1 MVNPPRHTKMPGSRS
16 PHHDD
21 FNRGRR
27 TAALKYFSEGKQQL
41 IRKEK
46 TLQDILGNWFFEI
59 KEFGQTPEREEKKM
73 KRKLMTML
81 LALCLV
87 VTMMP
92 AMTSTAAA
100 TSYIENVT
108 AEITAVE
115 GGISALNPTCTT
127 PDSTYSVKIE
137 KVEGKKRIMSL
148 GGKPR
153 YIWST
158 ATSFEPG
165 KTYRLTVRFSSNV
178 ESLFTYSSRPGGD
191 VDAPAANVTFKI
203 NGETRPTIDLYTS
216 GAGISEW
223 DDYDTHEML
232 VQTEVEIPKVAVSGI
247 TLNNST
253 LSLTTGQ
260 NFTLQAMLS
269 PSNAT
274 NKEVT
279 WESSDAGVAAV
290 SKDGVVTAKKA
301 GKATI
306 VVKAADESGK
316 YASCVVTVTEAKK
329 EVTGVTLN
337 KSSLNL
343 GVGGSEVL
351 SATVLPADAT
361 NKQVTW
367 LSSTPSVATVSQ
379 SGVVTGVKEG
389 TTQIS
394 VITAEGSKT
403 AICSVTVGGQTPIT
417 PTQPGTQTGGII
429 DPATG
434 KTAAATFSG
443 MEIELD
449 YTSTAYNGSD
459 KEPGVAIQDASG
471 NDLTEDVDYTLD
483 YYNNLTV
490 GKATVIVSGKGKYA
504 GVIAGVKFTIK
515 PKTVTVKAVK
525 KASSRKLNVVWASHK
540 TQTTGFQ
547 VRYATTKKFKSGT
560 YKTVT
565 LTSKSATSKALTKL
579 KAGKTYYV
587 KVRAYK
593 TVDGKKIYSSWS
605 KVKSAKA

>member
-1 MVNPPRHTKMPGSRS
+1 
-16 PHHDD
+16 
-21 FNRGRR
+21 
-27 TAALKYFSEGKQQL
+27 
-41 IRKEK
+41 
-46 TLQDILGNWFFEI
+46 
-59 KEFGQTPEREEKKM
+59 M

-100 TSYIENVT
+100 VTSIEKVT

-137 KVEGKKRIMSL
+137 KVEGKKRIMRVD
-148 GGKPR
+148 GKPK
-153 YIWST
+153 YIWTT

-165 KTYRLTVRFSSNV
+165 NTYRLTVRFSSNYW
-178 ESLFTYSSRPGGD
+178 EEYSYENSMNFAYSTRPSGA
-191 VDAPAANVTFKI
+191 VDAPAVDVTFKI
-203 NGETRPTIDLYTS
+203 NGKTTTIDLYTS
-216 GAGISEW
+216 GDDISDW
-223 DDYDTHEML
+223 APDDGNANEML

-306 VVKAADESGK
+306 VAKAADESGK

-367 LSSTPSVATVSQ
+367 LSSTPSIATVSQ

-403 AICSVTVGGQTPIT
+403 AICSVTVSGQAQTE
-417 PTQPGTQTGGII
+417 PGTQTGGII

-504 GVIAGVKFTIK
+504 GVIAGARFTIK
-515 PKTVTVKAVK
+515 PKTVTVKSVK

>member
-1 MVNPPRHTKMPGSRS
+1 
-16 PHHDD
+16 
-21 FNRGRR
+21 
-27 TAALKYFSEGKQQL
+27 
-41 IRKEK
+41 
-46 TLQDILGNWFFEI
+46 
-59 KEFGQTPEREEKKM
+59 
-73 KRKLMTML
+73 ML

-100 TSYIENVT
+100 VTSIEKVT

-137 KVEGKKRIMSL
+137 KVEGKKRIMRID
-148 GGKPR
+148 GKPK

-165 KTYRLTVRFSSNV
+165 NTYRLTVRFSSNYW
-178 ESLFTYSSRPGGD
+178 EEYSYENSMNFAYSTRPSGA
-191 VDAPAANVTFKI
+191 VDAPAVDVTFKI
-203 NGETRPTIDLYTS
+203 NGKTTTIDLYTS
-216 GAGISEW
+216 GDDISDW
-223 DDYDTHEML
+223 APDDGNANEML

-306 VVKAADESGK
+306 VAKAADESGK

-394 VITAEGSKT
+394 VITADGSKT
-403 AICSVTVGGQTPIT
+403 AICSVTVSGQAQTE
-417 PTQPGTQTGGII
+417 PGTQTGGII

-459 KEPGVAIQDASG
+459 KEPGVSIQDASG

-504 GVIAGVKFTIK
+504 GVIAGVRFTIK
-515 PKTVTVKAVK
+515 PKTVTVKSVK

>member
-1 MVNPPRHTKMPGSRS
+1 
-16 PHHDD
+16 
-21 FNRGRR
+21 
-27 TAALKYFSEGKQQL
+27 
-41 IRKEK
+41 
-46 TLQDILGNWFFEI
+46 
-59 KEFGQTPEREEKKM
+59 
-73 KRKLMTML
+73 ML

-100 TSYIENVT
+100 VTSIEKVT

-137 KVEGKKRIMSL
+137 KVEGKKRIMRID
-148 GGKPR
+148 GKPK

-165 KTYRLTVRFSSNV
+165 NTYRLTVRFSSNYWEGYSYA
-178 ESLFTYSSRPGGD
+178 ESMNFAYSTRASGA
-191 VDAPAANVTFKI
+191 VDAPAVDVTFKI
-203 NGETRPTIDLYTS
+203 NGKTTTIDLYTS
-216 GAGISEW
+216 GDGISDW
-223 DDYDTHEML
+223 APDDGNANEML

-306 VVKAADESGK
+306 VAKAADESGK
-316 YASCVVTVTEAKK
+316 YASCVVTVTEVKK
-329 EVTGVTLN
+329 EVTGVMLN

-394 VITAEGSKT
+394 VITADGSKT
-403 AICSVTVGGQTPIT
+403 AICSVTVSEQAQTE
-417 PTQPGTQTGGII
+417 PGTQTGGII

-459 KEPGVAIQDASG
+459 KEPGVAIQDAYG

-515 PKTVTVKAVK
+515 PKTVTVKSVK

>member
-1 MVNPPRHTKMPGSRS
+1 
-16 PHHDD
+16 
-21 FNRGRR
+21 
-27 TAALKYFSEGKQQL
+27 
-41 IRKEK
+41 
-46 TLQDILGNWFFEI
+46 
-59 KEFGQTPEREEKKM
+59 M

-100 TSYIENVT
+100 VTSIEKVT

-137 KVEGKKRIMSL
+137 KVEGKKRITRID
-148 GGKPR
+148 GKPK

-165 KTYRLTVRFSSNV
+165 NTYRLTVRFSSNYW
-178 ESLFTYSSRPGGD
+178 EGYSYENSMNFAYSTRPSGA
-191 VDAPAANVTFKI
+191 VDAPAVDVTFKI
-203 NGETRPTIDLYTS
+203 NGKTTTIDLYTS
-216 GAGISEW
+216 GDDISDW
-223 DDYDTHEML
+223 APDDGNANEML

-306 VVKAADESGK
+306 VAKAADESGK

-403 AICSVTVGGQTPIT
+403 AICSVTVSGQAQTE
-417 PTQPGTQTGGII
+417 PGTQTGGII

-434 KTAAATFSG
+434 KTAAVTFSG

-459 KEPGVAIQDASG
+459 KEPGVSIQDASG

-504 GVIAGVKFTIK
+504 GVIAGVRFTIK
-515 PKTVTVKAVK
+515 PKTVTVKSVK

>member
-1 MVNPPRHTKMPGSRS
+1 
-16 PHHDD
+16 
-21 FNRGRR
+21 
-27 TAALKYFSEGKQQL
+27 
-41 IRKEK
+41 
-46 TLQDILGNWFFEI
+46 
-59 KEFGQTPEREEKKM
+59 
-73 KRKLMTML
+73 ML

-100 TSYIENVT
+100 GTSIEKVT

-137 KVEGKKRIMSL
+137 KVEGKKRMMLPS
-148 GGKPR
+148 GKPK

-165 KTYRLTVRFSSNV
+165 NTYRLTVRFSSNV
-178 ESLFTYSSRPGGD
+178 ESMNFPYATRPSGA
-191 VDAPAANVTFKI
+191 VDAPAADVTFKI
-203 NGETRPTIDLYTS
+203 NGKTTTIDLYTS
-216 GAGISEW
+216 GNDISYW
-223 DDYDTHEML
+223 DDGNDIREML

-290 SKDGVVTAKKA
+290 SKDGVVTAQKA

-306 VVKAADESGK
+306 VAKAADESGK

-343 GVGGSEVL
+343 SVGGSEVL

-394 VITAEGSKT
+394 VSTAEGSKT
-403 AICSVTVGGQTPIT
+403 AICSVTVSGQTPIA
-417 PTQPGTQTGGII
+417 PTEPGTQTGGII

-434 KTAAATFSG
+434 KTASATFSG

-449 YTSTAYNGSD
+449 YTSAAYNGSD

-504 GVIAGVKFTIK
+504 GVIAGVRFTIK
-515 PKTVTVKAVK
+515 PKTVTVKSVK

>member
-1 MVNPPRHTKMPGSRS
+1 
-16 PHHDD
+16 
-21 FNRGRR
+21 
-27 TAALKYFSEGKQQL
+27 
-41 IRKEK
+41 
-46 TLQDILGNWFFEI
+46 
-59 KEFGQTPEREEKKM
+59 M

-100 TSYIENVT
+100 VTSIEKVT

-137 KVEGKKRIMSL
+137 KVEGKKRIMRID
-148 GGKPR
+148 GKPK

-165 KTYRLTVRFSSNV
+165 NTYRLTVRFSSNV
-178 ESLFTYSSRPGGD
+178 ESMNFAYSTRPSGA
-191 VDAPAANVTFKI
+191 VDAPAVDVTFKI
-203 NGETRPTIDLYTS
+203 NGKTTTIDLYTS
-216 GAGISEW
+216 GDDISDW
-223 DDYDTHEML
+223 APDDGNANEML

-306 VVKAADESGK
+306 VAKAADESGK
-316 YASCVVTVTEAKK
+316 YASCVVTVTEVKK

-394 VITAEGSKT
+394 VITADGSKT
-403 AICSVTVGGQTPIT
+403 AICSVTVSGQAQTE
-417 PTQPGTQTGGII
+417 PGTQTGGII

-459 KEPGVAIQDASG
+459 KEPGVSIQDASG

-504 GVIAGVKFTIK
+504 GVIAGVRFTIK
-515 PKTVTVKAVK
+515 PKTVTVKSVK

>member
-1 MVNPPRHTKMPGSRS
+1 
-16 PHHDD
+16 
-21 FNRGRR
+21 
-27 TAALKYFSEGKQQL
+27 
-41 IRKEK
+41 
-46 TLQDILGNWFFEI
+46 
-59 KEFGQTPEREEKKM
+59 M

-100 TSYIENVT
+100 GTSIEKVT

-137 KVEGKKRIMSL
+137 KVEGKKRIMRID
-148 GGKPR
+148 GKPK

-165 KTYRLTVRFSSNV
+165 NTYRLTVRFSSNV
-178 ESLFTYSSRPGGD
+178 ESMNFPYATRPSGA
-191 VDAPAANVTFKI
+191 VDAPAADVTFKI
-203 NGETRPTIDLYTS
+203 NGKTTTIDLYTS
-216 GAGISEW
+216 GNDISYW
-223 DDYDTHEML
+223 DDGNDIREML
-232 VQTEVEIPKVAVSGI
+232 VETEVEIPKVAVSGI

-316 YASCVVTVTEAKK
+316 YASCVVTVTEVKK

-367 LSSTPSVATVSQ
+367 LSSTPSIATVSQ

-394 VITAEGSKT
+394 VITADGSKT
-403 AICSVTVGGQTPIT
+403 AICSVTVSGQTPIT
-417 PTQPGTQTGGII
+417 PTEPGTQTGGII

-504 GVIAGVKFTIK
+504 GVIAGVRFTIK
-515 PKTVTVKAVK
+515 PKTVTVKSVK

>member
-1 MVNPPRHTKMPGSRS
+1 
-16 PHHDD
+16 
-21 FNRGRR
+21 
-27 TAALKYFSEGKQQL
+27 
-41 IRKEK
+41 
-46 TLQDILGNWFFEI
+46 
-59 KEFGQTPEREEKKM
+59 M

-100 TSYIENVT
+100 GTSIEKVT

-137 KVEGKKRIMSL
+137 KVEGKKRIMRVD
-148 GGKPR
+148 GKPK
-153 YIWST
+153 YIWTT

-165 KTYRLTVRFSSNV
+165 NTYRLTVRFSSNYW
-178 ESLFTYSSRPGGD
+178 EEYSYENSMNFAYSTRPSGA
-191 VDAPAANVTFKI
+191 VDAPAVDVTFKI
-203 NGETRPTIDLYTS
+203 NGKTTTIDLYTS
-216 GAGISEW
+216 GDDISDW
-223 DDYDTHEML
+223 APDDGNANEML

-306 VVKAADESGK
+306 VAKAADESGK

-367 LSSTPSVATVSQ
+367 LSSTPSIATVSQ

-394 VITAEGSKT
+394 VITADGSKT
-403 AICSVTVGGQTPIT
+403 AICSVIVSGLTQTE
-417 PTQPGTQTGGII
+417 PGTQTGGIM

-434 KTAAATFSG
+434 KTAAVTFSG

-459 KEPGVAIQDASG
+459 KEPGVSIQDASG

-504 GVIAGVKFTIK
+504 GVIAGVRFTIK
-515 PKTVTVKAVK
+515 PKTVTVKSVK

>member
-1 MVNPPRHTKMPGSRS
+1 
-16 PHHDD
+16 
-21 FNRGRR
+21 
-27 TAALKYFSEGKQQL
+27 
-41 IRKEK
+41 
-46 TLQDILGNWFFEI
+46 
-59 KEFGQTPEREEKKM
+59 M

-100 TSYIENVT
+100 VTSIEKVT

-137 KVEGKKRIMSL
+137 KVEGKKRIMRVD
-148 GGKPR
+148 GKPK

-165 KTYRLTVRFSSNV
+165 NTYRLTVRFSSNYW
-178 ESLFTYSSRPGGD
+178 EGYSYENSMNFAYSTRPSGA
-191 VDAPAANVTFKI
+191 VDAPAVDVTFKI
-203 NGETRPTIDLYTS
+203 NGKTTTIDLYTS
-216 GAGISEW
+216 GDDISDW
-223 DDYDTHEML
+223 APDDGNANEML

-306 VVKAADESGK
+306 VAKAADESGK
-316 YASCVVTVTEAKK
+316 YASCVVTVTEVKK

-367 LSSTPSVATVSQ
+367 LSSTPSIATVSQ

-394 VITAEGSKT
+394 VITADGSKT
-403 AICSVTVGGQTPIT
+403 AICSVIVSGQTQT
-417 PTQPGTQTGGII
+417 EPGTQTGGII

-459 KEPGVAIQDASG
+459 KEPGVSIQDASG

-504 GVIAGVKFTIK
+504 GVIAGVRFTIK
-515 PKTVTVKAVK
+515 PKTVTVKSVK

>member
-1 MVNPPRHTKMPGSRS
+1 
-16 PHHDD
+16 
-21 FNRGRR
+21 
-27 TAALKYFSEGKQQL
+27 
-41 IRKEK
+41 
-46 TLQDILGNWFFEI
+46 
-59 KEFGQTPEREEKKM
+59 M

-100 TSYIENVT
+100 VTSIEKVT

-137 KVEGKKRIMSL
+137 KVEGKKRIMRVD
-148 GGKPR
+148 GKPK

-165 KTYRLTVRFSSNV
+165 NTYRLTVRFSSNYW
-178 ESLFTYSSRPGGD
+178 EGYSYENSMNFAYSTRPSGA
-191 VDAPAANVTFKI
+191 VDAPAVDVTFKI
-203 NGETRPTIDLYTS
+203 NGKTTTIDLYTS
-216 GAGISEW
+216 GDDISDW
-223 DDYDTHEML
+223 APDDGNANEML

-306 VVKAADESGK
+306 VAKAADESGK
-316 YASCVVTVTEAKK
+316 YASCVVTVTEVKK

-394 VITAEGSKT
+394 VITADGSKT
-403 AICSVTVGGQTPIT
+403 AICSVTVSGQTQT
-417 PTQPGTQTGGII
+417 EPGTQTGGII

-459 KEPGVAIQDASG
+459 KEPGVSIQDASG

-504 GVIAGVKFTIK
+504 GVIAGVRFTIK
-515 PKTVTVKAVK
+515 PKTVTVKSVK

>member
-1 MVNPPRHTKMPGSRS
+1 M
-16 PHHDD
+16 
-21 FNRGRR
+21 
-27 TAALKYFSEGKQQL
+27 
-41 IRKEK
+41 
-46 TLQDILGNWFFEI
+46 QDILGNWFFEI

-100 TSYIENVT
+100 ISSIEKVT

-137 KVEGKKRIMSL
+137 KVEGKKRIMRID
-148 GGKPR
+148 GKPK

-165 KTYRLTVRFSSNV
+165 KTYRLTVRFSSNYW
-178 ESLFTYSSRPGGD
+178 EGYSYADSMQFSYSTRPSGA
-191 VDAPAANVTFKI
+191 VDAPAVDVTFKI
-203 NGETRPTIDLYTS
+203 NGKTTTIDLYTS
-216 GAGISEW
+216 GNGISDW
-223 DDYDTHEML
+223 APDDGNANEML

-316 YASCVVTVTEAKK
+316 YASCVVTVTEEKK

-394 VITAEGSKT
+394 VITADGSKT
-403 AICSVTVGGQTPIT
+403 AICSVTVSGQAQTE
-417 PTQPGTQTGGII
+417 PGTQTGGII

-459 KEPGVAIQDASG
+459 KEPGVAIQDAYG

-504 GVIAGVKFTIK
+504 GVIAGARFTIK
-515 PKTVTVKAVK
+515 PKTVTVKSVK

>member
-1 MVNPPRHTKMPGSRS
+1 
-16 PHHDD
+16 
-21 FNRGRR
+21 
-27 TAALKYFSEGKQQL
+27 
-41 IRKEK
+41 
-46 TLQDILGNWFFEI
+46 
-59 KEFGQTPEREEKKM
+59 
-73 KRKLMTML
+73 ML

-100 TSYIENVT
+100 VTSIEKVT

-137 KVEGKKRIMSL
+137 KVEGKKRITRID
-148 GGKPR
+148 GKPK

-165 KTYRLTVRFSSNV
+165 NTYRLTVRFSSNYW
-178 ESLFTYSSRPGGD
+178 EEYSYENSMNFAYSTRPSGA
-191 VDAPAANVTFKI
+191 VDAPAVDVTFKI
-203 NGETRPTIDLYTS
+203 NGKTTTIDLYTS
-216 GAGISEW
+216 GDDISDW
-223 DDYDTHEML
+223 APDDGNANEML

-306 VVKAADESGK
+306 VAKAADESGK
-316 YASCVVTVTEAKK
+316 YASCVVTVTEVKK

-351 SATVLPADAT
+351 SATVLPADAI

-389 TTQIS
+389 TAQIS
-394 VITAEGSKT
+394 VITADGSKT
-403 AICSVTVGGQTPIT
+403 AICSVIVSGQTQT
-417 PTQPGTQTGGII
+417 EPGTQTGGII

-459 KEPGVAIQDASG
+459 KEPGVSIQDASG

-504 GVIAGVKFTIK
+504 GVIAGVRFTIK
-515 PKTVTVKAVK
+515 PKTVTVKSVK

>member
-1 MVNPPRHTKMPGSRS
+1 
-16 PHHDD
+16 
-21 FNRGRR
+21 
-27 TAALKYFSEGKQQL
+27 
-41 IRKEK
+41 
-46 TLQDILGNWFFEI
+46 
-59 KEFGQTPEREEKKM
+59 
-73 KRKLMTML
+73 
-81 LALCLV
+81 
-87 VTMMP
+87 
-92 AMTSTAAA
+92 MTSTAAA
-100 TSYIENVT
+100 VTSIEKVT

-127 PDSTYSVKIE
+127 PDSTYSVRIE
-137 KVEGKKRIMSL
+137 KVEGKKRIMRID
-148 GGKPR
+148 GKPK
-153 YIWST
+153 YIWTT

-165 KTYRLTVRFSSNV
+165 KTYRLTVRFSSNYW
-178 ESLFTYSSRPGGD
+178 EGYSYADSMNFAYSTRPSGA
-191 VDAPAANVTFKI
+191 VDAPAVDVTFKI
-203 NGETRPTIDLYTS
+203 NGKTTTIDLYTS
-216 GAGISEW
+216 GDGISDW
-223 DDYDTHEML
+223 APDDGNANEML

-306 VVKAADESGK
+306 VAKAADESGK

-329 EVTGVTLN
+329 EVTGVMLN

-367 LSSTPSVATVSQ
+367 LSSTPSIATVSQ

-403 AICSVTVGGQTPIT
+403 AICSVTVSGQTPIT
-417 PTQPGTQTGGII
+417 PTEPGTQTGGII

-504 GVIAGVKFTIK
+504 GVIAGVRFTIK
-515 PKTVTVKAVK
+515 PKTVTVKSVK

-540 TQTTGFQ
+540 AQTTGFQ

-565 LTSKSATSKALTKL
+565 LTSKSATSKVLTKL

>member
-1 MVNPPRHTKMPGSRS
+1 
-16 PHHDD
+16 
-21 FNRGRR
+21 
-27 TAALKYFSEGKQQL
+27 
-41 IRKEK
+41 
-46 TLQDILGNWFFEI
+46 
-59 KEFGQTPEREEKKM
+59 M

-100 TSYIENVT
+100 VTSIEKVT

-137 KVEGKKRIMSL
+137 KVEGKKRIMRID
-148 GGKPR
+148 GKPK

-165 KTYRLTVRFSSNV
+165 NTYRLTVRFSSNYWEEYSYA
-178 ESLFTYSSRPGGD
+178 ESMNFAYSTRPSGA
-191 VDAPAANVTFKI
+191 VDAPAVDVTFKI
-203 NGETRPTIDLYTS
+203 NGKTTTIDLYTS

-223 DDYDTHEML
+223 DDNDIREML

-306 VVKAADESGK
+306 VAKAADESGK

-394 VITAEGSKT
+394 VITADGSKT
-403 AICSVTVGGQTPIT
+403 AICSVIVSGQTQT
-417 PTQPGTQTGGII
+417 EPGTQTGGII

-471 NDLTEDVDYTLD
+471 NDLTEAVDYTLD

-504 GVIAGVKFTIK
+504 GVIAGVRFTIK
-515 PKTVTVKAVK
+515 PKTVTVKSVK

>member
-1 MVNPPRHTKMPGSRS
+1 
-16 PHHDD
+16 
-21 FNRGRR
+21 
-27 TAALKYFSEGKQQL
+27 
-41 IRKEK
+41 
-46 TLQDILGNWFFEI
+46 
-59 KEFGQTPEREEKKM
+59 M

-100 TSYIENVT
+100 VTSIEKVT

-137 KVEGKKRIMSL
+137 KVEGKKRIMRID
-148 GGKPR
+148 GKPK

-165 KTYRLTVRFSSNV
+165 NTYRLTVRFSSNYW
-178 ESLFTYSSRPGGD
+178 EEYSYENSMNFAYSTRPSGA
-191 VDAPAANVTFKI
+191 VDAPAVDVTFKI
-203 NGETRPTIDLYTS
+203 NGKTTTIDLYTS
-216 GAGISEW
+216 GDDISDW
-223 DDYDTHEML
+223 APDDGNANEML

-306 VVKAADESGK
+306 VAKAADESGK
-316 YASCVVTVTEAKK
+316 YASCVVTVTEVKK
-329 EVTGVTLN
+329 EVTGVMLN

-394 VITAEGSKT
+394 VITADGSKT
-403 AICSVTVGGQTPIT
+403 AICSVTVSGQAQTE
-417 PTQPGTQTGGII
+417 PGTQTGGII

-459 KEPGVAIQDASG
+459 KEPGVAIQDAYG

-515 PKTVTVKAVK
+515 PKTVTVKSVK

>member
-1 MVNPPRHTKMPGSRS
+1 
-16 PHHDD
+16 
-21 FNRGRR
+21 
-27 TAALKYFSEGKQQL
+27 
-41 IRKEK
+41 
-46 TLQDILGNWFFEI
+46 
-59 KEFGQTPEREEKKM
+59 M

-92 AMTSTAAA
+92 AMTSMAAA
-100 TSYIENVT
+100 VTSIEKVT

-115 GGISALNPTCTT
+115 GGISALNPNCTT

-137 KVEGKKRIMSL
+137 KVEGKKRITRID
-148 GGKPR
+148 GKPK

-165 KTYRLTVRFSSNV
+165 NTYRLTVRFSSNYW
-178 ESLFTYSSRPGGD
+178 EGYSYADSMQFPYSTRSSGA

-203 NGETRPTIDLYTS
+203 NGKTTTIDLYTS
-216 GAGISEW
+216 GDGISDW
-223 DDYDTHEML
+223 APDDSNANEML

-316 YASCVVTVTEAKK
+316 YASCVVTVTEGKK

-343 GVGGSEVL
+343 SVGGSEVL
-351 SATVLPADAT
+351 SAMVLPADAT

-379 SGVVTGVKEG
+379 SGMVTGMKEG

-394 VITAEGSKT
+394 VITADGSKT
-403 AICSVTVGGQTPIT
+403 AICSVTVSGQTPIT
-417 PTQPGTQTGGII
+417 PTEPGTQTGGII

-459 KEPGVAIQDASG
+459 KEPGVAIQDAYG

-504 GVIAGVKFTIK
+504 GVIAGARFTIK
-515 PKTVTVKAVK
+515 PKTVTVKSVK

>member
-1 MVNPPRHTKMPGSRS
+1 
-16 PHHDD
+16 
-21 FNRGRR
+21 
-27 TAALKYFSEGKQQL
+27 
-41 IRKEK
+41 
-46 TLQDILGNWFFEI
+46 
-59 KEFGQTPEREEKKM
+59 M

-100 TSYIENVT
+100 VTSIEKVT

-137 KVEGKKRIMSL
+137 KVEGKKRIMRID
-148 GGKPR
+148 GKPK

-165 KTYRLTVRFSSNV
+165 NTYRLTVRFSSNYW
-178 ESLFTYSSRPGGD
+178 EGYSYENFMNFAYSTRPSGA
-191 VDAPAANVTFKI
+191 VDAPAVDVTFKI
-203 NGETRPTIDLYTS
+203 NGKTTTIDLYTS
-216 GAGISEW
+216 GDDISDW
-223 DDYDTHEML
+223 APDDGNANEML

-306 VVKAADESGK
+306 VAKAADESGK
-316 YASCVVTVTEAKK
+316 YASCVVTVTEVKK

-343 GVGGSEVL
+343 GIGGSEVL

-403 AICSVTVGGQTPIT
+403 AICSVTVSGQAQTE
-417 PTQPGTQTGGII
+417 PGTQTGGII

-459 KEPGVAIQDASG
+459 KEPGVSIQDASG

-504 GVIAGVKFTIK
+504 GVIAGVRFTIK
-515 PKTVTVKAVK
+515 PKTVTVKSVK

>member
-1 MVNPPRHTKMPGSRS
+1 
-16 PHHDD
+16 
-21 FNRGRR
+21 
-27 TAALKYFSEGKQQL
+27 
-41 IRKEK
+41 
-46 TLQDILGNWFFEI
+46 
-59 KEFGQTPEREEKKM
+59 M

-100 TSYIENVT
+100 VTSIEKVT

-137 KVEGKKRIMSL
+137 KVEGKKRIMRVD
-148 GGKPR
+148 GKPK
-153 YIWST
+153 YIWTT

-165 KTYRLTVRFSSNV
+165 NTYRLTVRFSSNYW
-178 ESLFTYSSRPGGD
+178 EGYSYENSMNFAYSTRPSGA
-191 VDAPAANVTFKI
+191 VDAPAVDVTFKI
-203 NGETRPTIDLYTS
+203 NGKTTTIDLYTS
-216 GAGISEW
+216 GDDISDW
-223 DDYDTHEML
+223 APDDGNANEML

-306 VVKAADESGK
+306 VAKAADESGK
-316 YASCVVTVTEAKK
+316 YASCVVTVTEVKK

-367 LSSTPSVATVSQ
+367 LSSTPSIATVSQ

-403 AICSVTVGGQTPIT
+403 AICSVTVSGQAQTE
-417 PTQPGTQTGGII
+417 PGTQTGGII

-459 KEPGVAIQDASG
+459 KEPGVAIQDAYG

-504 GVIAGVKFTIK
+504 GVIAGVRFTIK
-515 PKTVTVKAVK
+515 PKTVTVKSVK

>member
-1 MVNPPRHTKMPGSRS
+1 
-16 PHHDD
+16 
-21 FNRGRR
+21 
-27 TAALKYFSEGKQQL
+27 
-41 IRKEK
+41 
-46 TLQDILGNWFFEI
+46 
-59 KEFGQTPEREEKKM
+59 
-73 KRKLMTML
+73 ML

-100 TSYIENVT
+100 ISSIEKVT

-137 KVEGKKRIMSL
+137 KVEGKKRIMRID
-148 GGKPR
+148 GKPK

-165 KTYRLTVRFSSNV
+165 KTYRLTVRFSSNYW
-178 ESLFTYSSRPGGD
+178 EGYSYADSMQFSYSTRPSGA
-191 VDAPAANVTFKI
+191 VDAPAVDVTFKI
-203 NGETRPTIDLYTS
+203 NGKTTTIDLYTS
-216 GAGISEW
+216 GDGISDW
-223 DDYDTHEML
+223 APDDGNANEML

-403 AICSVTVGGQTPIT
+403 AICSVTVSGQTPIT

-504 GVIAGVKFTIK
+504 GVIAGVRFTIK
-515 PKTVTVKAVK
+515 PKTVTVKSVK
-525 KASSRKLNVVWASHK
+525 KASSRKLNVVWDSHK

>member
-1 MVNPPRHTKMPGSRS
+1 
-16 PHHDD
+16 
-21 FNRGRR
+21 
-27 TAALKYFSEGKQQL
+27 
-41 IRKEK
+41 
-46 TLQDILGNWFFEI
+46 
-59 KEFGQTPEREEKKM
+59 M

-100 TSYIENVT
+100 VTSIEKVT

-127 PDSTYSVKIE
+127 PDSTYSVRIE
-137 KVEGKKRIMSL
+137 KVEGKKRIMRID
-148 GGKPR
+148 GKPK

-165 KTYRLTVRFSSNV
+165 NTYRLTVRFSSNYWEGYSYA
-178 ESLFTYSSRPGGD
+178 ESMNFAYSTRPSGA
-191 VDAPAANVTFKI
+191 VDAPAVDVTFKI
-203 NGETRPTIDLYTS
+203 NGKTTTIDLYTS
-216 GAGISEW
+216 GDGISDW
-223 DDYDTHEML
+223 APDDGNANEML

-306 VVKAADESGK
+306 VAKAADESGK

-367 LSSTPSVATVSQ
+367 LSSTPSIATVSQ

-403 AICSVTVGGQTPIT
+403 AICSVTVSGQTPIT
-417 PTQPGTQTGGII
+417 PTEPGTQTGGII

-434 KTAAATFSG
+434 KTAAVTFSG

-459 KEPGVAIQDASG
+459 KEPGVSIQDASG

-504 GVIAGVKFTIK
+504 GVIAGARFTIK
-515 PKTVTVKAVK
+515 PKTVTVKSVK

>member
-1 MVNPPRHTKMPGSRS
+1 
-16 PHHDD
+16 
-21 FNRGRR
+21 
-27 TAALKYFSEGKQQL
+27 
-41 IRKEK
+41 
-46 TLQDILGNWFFEI
+46 
-59 KEFGQTPEREEKKM
+59 
-73 KRKLMTML
+73 ML

-100 TSYIENVT
+100 VTSIEKVT

-137 KVEGKKRIMSL
+137 KVEGKKRITRID
-148 GGKPR
+148 GKPK

-165 KTYRLTVRFSSNV
+165 NTYRLTVRFSSNYW
-178 ESLFTYSSRPGGD
+178 EEYSYENSMNFAYSTRPSGA
-191 VDAPAANVTFKI
+191 VDAPAVDVTFKI
-203 NGETRPTIDLYTS
+203 NGKTTTIDLYTS
-216 GAGISEW
+216 GDDISDW
-223 DDYDTHEML
+223 APDDGNANEML

-306 VVKAADESGK
+306 VAKAADESGK

-367 LSSTPSVATVSQ
+367 LSSTPSIATVSQ

-394 VITAEGSKT
+394 VITADGSKT
-403 AICSVTVGGQTPIT
+403 AICSVTVSGQAQTE
-417 PTQPGTQTGGII
+417 PGTQTGGII

-459 KEPGVAIQDASG
+459 KEPGVSIQDASG

-490 GKATVIVSGKGKYA
+490 GKATVIVSGRGKYA
-504 GVIAGVKFTIK
+504 GVIAGVRFTIK
-515 PKTVTVKAVK
+515 PKTVTVKSVK

-565 LTSKSATSKALTKL
+565 LTSKSATSKVLTKL

>member
-1 MVNPPRHTKMPGSRS
+1 M
-16 PHHDD
+16 
-21 FNRGRR
+21 
-27 TAALKYFSEGKQQL
+27 
-41 IRKEK
+41 
-46 TLQDILGNWFFEI
+46 QDILGNWFFEI

-100 TSYIENVT
+100 ISSIEKVT

-127 PDSTYSVKIE
+127 TDSTYSVKIE
-137 KVEGKKRIMSL
+137 KVEGKKRIMRID
-148 GGKPR
+148 GKPK

-165 KTYRLTVRFSSNV
+165 NTYRLTVRFSSNYW
-178 ESLFTYSSRPGGD
+178 EGYSYADSMQFSYSTRPSGA
-191 VDAPAANVTFKI
+191 VDAPAVDVTFKI
-203 NGETRPTIDLYTS
+203 NGKTTTIDLYTS
-216 GAGISEW
+216 GNGISDW
-223 DDYDTHEML
+223 APDDGNANEML

-306 VVKAADESGK
+306 VAKAADESGK
-316 YASCVVTVTEAKK
+316 YASCVVTVTEEKK

-403 AICSVTVGGQTPIT
+403 AICSVTVSGQAQTE
-417 PTQPGTQTGGII
+417 PGTQTGGII

-459 KEPGVAIQDASG
+459 KEPGVAIQDAYG

-504 GVIAGVKFTIK
+504 GVIAGARFTIK
-515 PKTVTVKAVK
+515 PKTVTVKSVK

>member
-1 MVNPPRHTKMPGSRS
+1 
-16 PHHDD
+16 
-21 FNRGRR
+21 
-27 TAALKYFSEGKQQL
+27 
-41 IRKEK
+41 
-46 TLQDILGNWFFEI
+46 
-59 KEFGQTPEREEKKM
+59 
-73 KRKLMTML
+73 ML

-100 TSYIENVT
+100 VTSIEKVT

-137 KVEGKKRIMSL
+137 KVEGKKRIMRVD
-148 GGKPR
+148 GKPK

-165 KTYRLTVRFSSNV
+165 NTYRLTVRFSSNYW
-178 ESLFTYSSRPGGD
+178 EGYSPENSMNFAYSTRPSGA
-191 VDAPAANVTFKI
+191 VDAPAVDVTFKI
-203 NGETRPTIDLYTS
+203 NGKTTTIDLYTS
-216 GAGISEW
+216 GDDISDW
-223 DDYDTHEML
+223 APDDGNANEML

-306 VVKAADESGK
+306 VAKAADESGK

-367 LSSTPSVATVSQ
+367 LSSTPSIATVSQ

-394 VITAEGSKT
+394 VITADGSKT
-403 AICSVTVGGQTPIT
+403 AICSVTVSGQAQTE
-417 PTQPGTQTGGII
+417 PGTQTGGII

-459 KEPGVAIQDASG
+459 KEPGVSIQDASG

-504 GVIAGVKFTIK
+504 GVIAGVRFTIK
-515 PKTVTVKAVK
+515 PKTVTVKSVK

-565 LTSKSATSKALTKL
+565 LTSKSATSKVLTKL

>member
-1 MVNPPRHTKMPGSRS
+1 M
-16 PHHDD
+16 
-21 FNRGRR
+21 
-27 TAALKYFSEGKQQL
+27 
-41 IRKEK
+41 
-46 TLQDILGNWFFEI
+46 QDILGNWFFEI

-100 TSYIENVT
+100 ISSIEKVT

-137 KVEGKKRIMSL
+137 KVEGKKRIMRID
-148 GGKPR
+148 GKPK

-165 KTYRLTVRFSSNV
+165 NTYRLTVRFSSNYW
-178 ESLFTYSSRPGGD
+178 EGYSYADSMQFPYSTRPSGA

-203 NGETRPTIDLYTS
+203 NGKTTTIDLYTS
-216 GAGISEW
+216 GDGISDW
-223 DDYDTHEML
+223 APDDNNANEML

-306 VVKAADESGK
+306 VAKAADESGK

-367 LSSTPSVATVSQ
+367 LSSTPSIATVSQ

-403 AICSVTVGGQTPIT
+403 AICSVTVSGQAQTE
-417 PTQPGTQTGGII
+417 PGTQTGGIV

-504 GVIAGVKFTIK
+504 GVIAGVRFTIK
-515 PKTVTVKAVK
+515 PKTVTVKSVK

>member
-1 MVNPPRHTKMPGSRS
+1 
-16 PHHDD
+16 
-21 FNRGRR
+21 
-27 TAALKYFSEGKQQL
+27 
-41 IRKEK
+41 
-46 TLQDILGNWFFEI
+46 
-59 KEFGQTPEREEKKM
+59 M

-100 TSYIENVT
+100 VTSIEKVT

-137 KVEGKKRIMSL
+137 KVEGKKRIMRID
-148 GGKPR
+148 GKPK

-165 KTYRLTVRFSSNV
+165 NTYRLTVRFSSNYWKG
-178 ESLFTYSSRPGGD
+178 YSYENSMNFAYSTRPSGA
-191 VDAPAANVTFKI
+191 VDAPAVDVTFKI
-203 NGETRPTIDLYTS
+203 NGKTTTIDLYTS
-216 GAGISEW
+216 GDDISDW
-223 DDYDTHEML
+223 APDDGNANEML

-306 VVKAADESGK
+306 VAKAADESGK
-316 YASCVVTVTEAKK
+316 YASCVVTVTEVKK
-329 EVTGVTLN
+329 EVTGVMLN

-367 LSSTPSVATVSQ
+367 LSSTPSIATVSQ

-403 AICSVTVGGQTPIT
+403 AICSVTVSGQAQTE
-417 PTQPGTQTGGII
+417 PGTQTGGII

-459 KEPGVAIQDASG
+459 KEPGVSIQDASG

-504 GVIAGVKFTIK
+504 GVIAGVRFTIK
-515 PKTVTVKAVK
+515 PKTVTVKSVK

>member
-1 MVNPPRHTKMPGSRS
+1 
-16 PHHDD
+16 
-21 FNRGRR
+21 
-27 TAALKYFSEGKQQL
+27 
-41 IRKEK
+41 
-46 TLQDILGNWFFEI
+46 
-59 KEFGQTPEREEKKM
+59 M

-100 TSYIENVT
+100 VTSIEKVT

-137 KVEGKKRIMSL
+137 KVEGKKRITRID
-148 GGKPR
+148 GKPK

-165 KTYRLTVRFSSNV
+165 NTYRLTVRFSSNYWKG
-178 ESLFTYSSRPGGD
+178 YSYENSMNFAYSTRPSGA
-191 VDAPAANVTFKI
+191 VDAPAVDVTFKI
-203 NGETRPTIDLYTS
+203 NGKTTTIDLYTS
-216 GAGISEW
+216 GDDISDW
-223 DDYDTHEML
+223 APDDGNANEML

-290 SKDGVVTAKKA
+290 SKDGVVTAQKA

-306 VVKAADESGK
+306 VAKAADESGK

-367 LSSTPSVATVSQ
+367 LSSTPSIATVSQ

-394 VITAEGSKT
+394 VITADGSKT
-403 AICSVTVGGQTPIT
+403 AICSVTVSGQAQTE
-417 PTQPGTQTGGII
+417 PGTQTGGII

-459 KEPGVAIQDASG
+459 KEPGVSIQDASG

-504 GVIAGVKFTIK
+504 GVIAGVRFTIK
-515 PKTVTVKAVK
+515 PKTVTVKSVK

>member
-1 MVNPPRHTKMPGSRS
+1 
-16 PHHDD
+16 
-21 FNRGRR
+21 
-27 TAALKYFSEGKQQL
+27 
-41 IRKEK
+41 
-46 TLQDILGNWFFEI
+46 
-59 KEFGQTPEREEKKM
+59 M

-100 TSYIENVT
+100 VTSIEKVT

-137 KVEGKKRIMSL
+137 KVEGKKRIMRVD
-148 GGKPR
+148 GKPK
-153 YIWST
+153 YIWTT

-165 KTYRLTVRFSSNV
+165 NTYRLTVRFSSNYW
-178 ESLFTYSSRPGGD
+178 EGYSYENSMNFAYSTRPSGA
-191 VDAPAANVTFKI
+191 VDAPAVDVTFKI
-203 NGETRPTIDLYTS
+203 NGKTTTIDLYTS
-216 GAGISEW
+216 GDDISDW
-223 DDYDTHEML
+223 APDDGNANEML

-306 VVKAADESGK
+306 VAKAADESGK
-316 YASCVVTVTEAKK
+316 YASCVVTVTEVKK

-343 GVGGSEVL
+343 GIGGSEVL

-394 VITAEGSKT
+394 VITADGSKT
-403 AICSVTVGGQTPIT
+403 AICSVIVSGQTQT
-417 PTQPGTQTGGII
+417 EPGTQTGGII

-434 KTAAATFSG
+434 KTASATFSG

-459 KEPGVAIQDASG
+459 KEPGVSIQDASG

-504 GVIAGVKFTIK
+504 GVIAGVRFTIK
-515 PKTVTVKAVK
+515 PKTVTVKSVK

>member
-1 MVNPPRHTKMPGSRS
+1 
-16 PHHDD
+16 
-21 FNRGRR
+21 
-27 TAALKYFSEGKQQL
+27 
-41 IRKEK
+41 
-46 TLQDILGNWFFEI
+46 
-59 KEFGQTPEREEKKM
+59 M

-100 TSYIENVT
+100 VTSIEKVT

-127 PDSTYSVKIE
+127 PDGTYSVKIE
-137 KVEGKKRIMSL
+137 KVEGKKRIMRVD
-148 GGKPR
+148 GKPK
-153 YIWST
+153 YIWTT

-165 KTYRLTVRFSSNV
+165 NTYRLTVRFSSNYW
-178 ESLFTYSSRPGGD
+178 EGYSYENSMNFAYSTRPSGA
-191 VDAPAANVTFKI
+191 VDAPAVDVTFKI
-203 NGETRPTIDLYTS
+203 NGKTTTIDLYTS
-216 GAGISEW
+216 GDDISDW
-223 DDYDTHEML
+223 APDDGNANEML

-306 VVKAADESGK
+306 VAKAADESGK
-316 YASCVVTVTEAKK
+316 YASCVVTVTEVKK

-394 VITAEGSKT
+394 VITADGSKT
-403 AICSVTVGGQTPIT
+403 AICSVIVSGQTQT
-417 PTQPGTQTGGII
+417 EPGTQTGGII

-459 KEPGVAIQDASG
+459 KEPGVSIQDASG

-504 GVIAGVKFTIK
+504 GVIAGVRFTIK
-515 PKTVTVKAVK
+515 PKTVTVKSVK

>member
-1 MVNPPRHTKMPGSRS
+1 
-16 PHHDD
+16 
-21 FNRGRR
+21 
-27 TAALKYFSEGKQQL
+27 
-41 IRKEK
+41 
-46 TLQDILGNWFFEI
+46 
-59 KEFGQTPEREEKKM
+59 M

-100 TSYIENVT
+100 VTSIEKVT

-137 KVEGKKRIMSL
+137 KVEGKKRIMRVD
-148 GGKPR
+148 GKPK

-165 KTYRLTVRFSSNV
+165 NTYRLTVRFSSNYWKG
-178 ESLFTYSSRPGGD
+178 YSYENSMNFAYSTRPSGA
-191 VDAPAANVTFKI
+191 VDAPAVDVTFKI
-203 NGETRPTIDLYTS
+203 NGKTTTIDLYTS
-216 GAGISEW
+216 GDDISDW
-223 DDYDTHEML
+223 APDDGNANEML

-306 VVKAADESGK
+306 VAKAADESGK

-367 LSSTPSVATVSQ
+367 LSSTPSIATVSQ

-394 VITAEGSKT
+394 VITADGSKT
-403 AICSVTVGGQTPIT
+403 AICSVTVSGQAQTE
-417 PTQPGTQTGGII
+417 PGTQTGGII

-459 KEPGVAIQDASG
+459 KEPGVSIQDASG

-504 GVIAGVKFTIK
+504 GVIAGVRFTIK
-515 PKTVTVKAVK
+515 PKTVTVKSVK

>member
-1 MVNPPRHTKMPGSRS
+1 
-16 PHHDD
+16 
-21 FNRGRR
+21 
-27 TAALKYFSEGKQQL
+27 
-41 IRKEK
+41 
-46 TLQDILGNWFFEI
+46 
-59 KEFGQTPEREEKKM
+59 
-73 KRKLMTML
+73 ML

-100 TSYIENVT
+100 VTSIEKVT

-137 KVEGKKRIMSL
+137 KVEGKKRITRID
-148 GGKPR
+148 GKPK

-165 KTYRLTVRFSSNV
+165 NTYRLTVRFSSNYW
-178 ESLFTYSSRPGGD
+178 EGYSYENSMNFAYSTRPSGA
-191 VDAPAANVTFKI
+191 VDAPAVDVTFKI
-203 NGETRPTIDLYTS
+203 NGKTTTIDLYTS
-216 GAGISEW
+216 GDDISDW
-223 DDYDTHEML
+223 APDDGNANEML

-306 VVKAADESGK
+306 VAKAADESGK

-394 VITAEGSKT
+394 VITADGSKT
-403 AICSVTVGGQTPIT
+403 AICSVTVSGQAQTE
-417 PTQPGTQTGGII
+417 PGTQTGGII

-459 KEPGVAIQDASG
+459 KEPGVSIQDASG

-504 GVIAGVKFTIK
+504 GVIAGVRFTIK
-515 PKTVTVKAVK
+515 PKTVTVKSVK

-565 LTSKSATSKALTKL
+565 LTSKSATSKVLTKL

>member
-1 MVNPPRHTKMPGSRS
+1 
-16 PHHDD
+16 
-21 FNRGRR
+21 
-27 TAALKYFSEGKQQL
+27 
-41 IRKEK
+41 
-46 TLQDILGNWFFEI
+46 
-59 KEFGQTPEREEKKM
+59 M

-100 TSYIENVT
+100 VTSIEKVT

-137 KVEGKKRIMSL
+137 KVEGKKRITRID
-148 GGKPR
+148 GKPK

-165 KTYRLTVRFSSNV
+165 NTYRLTVRFSSNYW
-178 ESLFTYSSRPGGD
+178 EEYSYENSMNFAYSTRPSGA
-191 VDAPAANVTFKI
+191 VDAPAVDVTFKI
-203 NGETRPTIDLYTS
+203 NGKTTTIDLYTS
-216 GAGISEW
+216 GDDISDW
-223 DDYDTHEML
+223 APDDGNANEML

-306 VVKAADESGK
+306 VAKAADESGK

-367 LSSTPSVATVSQ
+367 LSSTPSIATVSQ

-394 VITAEGSKT
+394 VITADGSKT
-403 AICSVTVGGQTPIT
+403 AICSVTVSGQAQTE
-417 PTQPGTQTGGII
+417 PGTQTGGII

-459 KEPGVAIQDASG
+459 KEPGVSIQDASG

-504 GVIAGVKFTIK
+504 GVIAGVRFTIK
-515 PKTVTVKAVK
+515 PKTVTVKSVK

-565 LTSKSATSKALTKL
+565 LTSKSATSKVLTKL

>member
-1 MVNPPRHTKMPGSRS
+1 
-16 PHHDD
+16 
-21 FNRGRR
+21 
-27 TAALKYFSEGKQQL
+27 
-41 IRKEK
+41 
-46 TLQDILGNWFFEI
+46 
-59 KEFGQTPEREEKKM
+59 M

-100 TSYIENVT
+100 VTSIEKVT

-137 KVEGKKRIMSL
+137 KVEGKKRIMRID
-148 GGKPR
+148 GRPK

-165 KTYRLTVRFSSNV
+165 KTYRLTVRFSSNYW
-178 ESLFTYSSRPGGD
+178 EGYSPENSMNFAYSTRPSGA
-191 VDAPAANVTFKI
+191 VDAPAVDVTFKI
-203 NGETRPTIDLYTS
+203 NGKTTTIDLYTS
-216 GAGISEW
+216 GDDISDW
-223 DDYDTHEML
+223 APDDGNANEML

-306 VVKAADESGK
+306 VAKAADESGK

-394 VITAEGSKT
+394 VITADGSKT
-403 AICSVTVGGQTPIT
+403 AICSVTVSGQAQTE
-417 PTQPGTQTGGII
+417 PGTQTGGII

-459 KEPGVAIQDASG
+459 KEPGVSIQDASG

-504 GVIAGVKFTIK
+504 GVIAGVRFTIK
-515 PKTVTVKAVK
+515 PKTVTVKSVK

-565 LTSKSATSKALTKL
+565 LTSKSATSKVLTKL

>member
-1 MVNPPRHTKMPGSRS
+1 
-16 PHHDD
+16 
-21 FNRGRR
+21 
-27 TAALKYFSEGKQQL
+27 
-41 IRKEK
+41 
-46 TLQDILGNWFFEI
+46 
-59 KEFGQTPEREEKKM
+59 M

-100 TSYIENVT
+100 VTSIEKVT

-137 KVEGKKRIMSL
+137 KVEGKKRIMRID
-148 GGKPR
+148 GKPK
-153 YIWST
+153 YIWTT

-165 KTYRLTVRFSSNV
+165 NTYRLTVRFSSNV
-178 ESLFTYSSRPGGD
+178 ESMSFPYSSRPGGA
-191 VDAPAANVTFKI
+191 VDAPAADVTFKI
-203 NGETRPTIDLYTS
+203 NGNTTTIDLYTS

-223 DDYDTHEML
+223 DDNDIREML

-306 VVKAADESGK
+306 VAKAADESGK

-351 SATVLPADAT
+351 SATVLPVDAT

-367 LSSTPSVATVSQ
+367 LSSTPSIATVSQ

-417 PTQPGTQTGGII
+417 PTEPGTQTGGII

-504 GVIAGVKFTIK
+504 GVIAGVRFTIK
-515 PKTVTVKAVK
+515 PKTVTVKSVK

-547 VRYATTKKFKSGT
+547 VRYATTMNFKSGT

>member
-1 MVNPPRHTKMPGSRS
+1 
-16 PHHDD
+16 
-21 FNRGRR
+21 
-27 TAALKYFSEGKQQL
+27 
-41 IRKEK
+41 
-46 TLQDILGNWFFEI
+46 
-59 KEFGQTPEREEKKM
+59 M

-100 TSYIENVT
+100 VTSIEKVT

-137 KVEGKKRIMSL
+137 KVEGKKRIMRID
-148 GGKPR
+148 GKPK

-165 KTYRLTVRFSSNV
+165 NTYRLTVRFSSNYW
-178 ESLFTYSSRPGGD
+178 EGYSYENSMNFAYSTRPSGA
-191 VDAPAANVTFKI
+191 VDAPAVDVTFKI
-203 NGETRPTIDLYTS
+203 NGKTTTIDLYTS

-223 DDYDTHEML
+223 DDNDIREML

-306 VVKAADESGK
+306 VAKAADESGK

-394 VITAEGSKT
+394 VITADGSKT
-403 AICSVTVGGQTPIT
+403 AICSVTVSGQTPIT
-417 PTQPGTQTGGII
+417 PTEPGTQTGGII

-459 KEPGVAIQDASG
+459 KEPGVSIQDASG

-504 GVIAGVKFTIK
+504 GVIAGVRFTIK
-515 PKTVTVKAVK
+515 PKTVTVKSVK

>member
-1 MVNPPRHTKMPGSRS
+1 
-16 PHHDD
+16 
-21 FNRGRR
+21 
-27 TAALKYFSEGKQQL
+27 
-41 IRKEK
+41 
-46 TLQDILGNWFFEI
+46 
-59 KEFGQTPEREEKKM
+59 M

-100 TSYIENVT
+100 VTSIEKVT

-137 KVEGKKRIMSL
+137 KVEGKKRITRID
-148 GGKPR
+148 GKPK

-165 KTYRLTVRFSSNV
+165 NTYRLTVRFSSNYW
-178 ESLFTYSSRPGGD
+178 EGYSYENSMNFAYSTRPSGA
-191 VDAPAANVTFKI
+191 VDAPAVDVTFKI
-203 NGETRPTIDLYTS
+203 NGKTTTIDLYTS

-223 DDYDTHEML
+223 DDNDIREML

-306 VVKAADESGK
+306 VAKAADESGK

-367 LSSTPSVATVSQ
+367 LSSTPSIATVSQ

-394 VITAEGSKT
+394 VITADGSKT
-403 AICSVTVGGQTPIT
+403 AICSVIVSGQTQT
-417 PTQPGTQTGGII
+417 EPGTQTGGII

-459 KEPGVAIQDASG
+459 KEPGVSIQDASG

-504 GVIAGVKFTIK
+504 GVIAGARFTIK
-515 PKTVTVKAVK
+515 PKTVTVKSVK

-565 LTSKSATSKALTKL
+565 LTSKSATSKVLTKL

>member
-1 MVNPPRHTKMPGSRS
+1 
-16 PHHDD
+16 
-21 FNRGRR
+21 
-27 TAALKYFSEGKQQL
+27 
-41 IRKEK
+41 
-46 TLQDILGNWFFEI
+46 
-59 KEFGQTPEREEKKM
+59 M

-100 TSYIENVT
+100 VTSIEKVT

-137 KVEGKKRIMSL
+137 KVEGKKRIMRID
-148 GGKPR
+148 GKPK

-165 KTYRLTVRFSSNV
+165 NTYRLTVRFSSNYW
-178 ESLFTYSSRPGGD
+178 EGYSYEEYMNFAYSTRPSGA
-191 VDAPAANVTFKI
+191 VDAPAVDVTFKI
-203 NGETRPTIDLYTS
+203 NGKTTTIDLYTS

-223 DDYDTHEML
+223 DDNDIREML

-306 VVKAADESGK
+306 VAKAADESGK
-316 YASCVVTVTEAKK
+316 YASCVVTVTEVKK

-394 VITAEGSKT
+394 VITADGSKT
-403 AICSVTVGGQTPIT
+403 AICSVIVSGQTQT
-417 PTQPGTQTGGII
+417 EPGTQTGGII

-459 KEPGVAIQDASG
+459 KEPGVSIQDASG

-504 GVIAGVKFTIK
+504 GVIAGVRFTIK
-515 PKTVTVKAVK
+515 PKTVTVKSVK

>member
-1 MVNPPRHTKMPGSRS
+1 
-16 PHHDD
+16 
-21 FNRGRR
+21 
-27 TAALKYFSEGKQQL
+27 
-41 IRKEK
+41 
-46 TLQDILGNWFFEI
+46 
-59 KEFGQTPEREEKKM
+59 M

-100 TSYIENVT
+100 VTSIEKVT

-137 KVEGKKRIMSL
+137 KVEGKKRIMRID
-148 GGKPR
+148 GKPK
-153 YIWST
+153 YIWTT

-165 KTYRLTVRFSSNV
+165 NTYRLTVRFSSNYW
-178 ESLFTYSSRPGGD
+178 EEYSYENSMNFAYSTRPSGA
-191 VDAPAANVTFKI
+191 VDAPAVDVTFKI
-203 NGETRPTIDLYTS
+203 NGKTTTIDLYTS
-216 GAGISEW
+216 GDDISDW
-223 DDYDTHEML
+223 APDDGNANEML

-306 VVKAADESGK
+306 VAKAADESGK
-316 YASCVVTVTEAKK
+316 YASCVVTVTEVKK
-329 EVTGVTLN
+329 EVTGVMLN

-394 VITAEGSKT
+394 VITADGSKT
-403 AICSVTVGGQTPIT
+403 AICSVTVSGQAQTE
-417 PTQPGTQTGGII
+417 PGTQTGGII

-459 KEPGVAIQDASG
+459 KEPGVSIQDASG

-504 GVIAGVKFTIK
+504 GVIAGVRFTIK
-515 PKTVTVKAVK
+515 PKTVTVKSVK

>member
-1 MVNPPRHTKMPGSRS
+1 
-16 PHHDD
+16 
-21 FNRGRR
+21 
-27 TAALKYFSEGKQQL
+27 
-41 IRKEK
+41 
-46 TLQDILGNWFFEI
+46 
-59 KEFGQTPEREEKKM
+59 M

-100 TSYIENVT
+100 VTSIEKVT

-137 KVEGKKRIMSL
+137 KVEGKKRIMRID
-148 GGKPR
+148 GKPK

-165 KTYRLTVRFSSNV
+165 NTYRLTVRFSSNYW
-178 ESLFTYSSRPGGD
+178 EEYSYENSMNFAYSTRPSGA
-191 VDAPAANVTFKI
+191 VDAPAVDVTFKI
-203 NGETRPTIDLYTS
+203 NGKTTTIDLYTS

-223 DDYDTHEML
+223 DDNDIREML

-306 VVKAADESGK
+306 VAKAADESGK

-367 LSSTPSVATVSQ
+367 LSSTPSIATVSQ

-394 VITAEGSKT
+394 VITADGSKT
-403 AICSVTVGGQTPIT
+403 AICSVTVSGQAQTE
-417 PTQPGTQTGGII
+417 PGTQTGGII

-459 KEPGVAIQDASG
+459 KEPGVSIQDASG

-504 GVIAGVKFTIK
+504 GVIAGVRFTIK
-515 PKTVTVKAVK
+515 PKTVTVKSVK

-565 LTSKSATSKALTKL
+565 LTSKSATSKVLTKL

>member
-1 MVNPPRHTKMPGSRS
+1 
-16 PHHDD
+16 
-21 FNRGRR
+21 
-27 TAALKYFSEGKQQL
+27 
-41 IRKEK
+41 
-46 TLQDILGNWFFEI
+46 
-59 KEFGQTPEREEKKM
+59 M

-100 TSYIENVT
+100 VTSIEKVT

-137 KVEGKKRIMSL
+137 KVEGKKRIMRVD
-148 GGKPR
+148 GKPK
-153 YIWST
+153 YIWTT

-165 KTYRLTVRFSSNV
+165 NTYRLTVRFSSNYW
-178 ESLFTYSSRPGGD
+178 EGYSYENSMNFAYSTRPSGA
-191 VDAPAANVTFKI
+191 VDAPAVDVTFKI
-203 NGETRPTIDLYTS
+203 NGKTTTIDLYTS
-216 GAGISEW
+216 GDDISDW
-223 DDYDTHEML
+223 APDDGNANEML

-306 VVKAADESGK
+306 VAKAADESGK

-367 LSSTPSVATVSQ
+367 LSSTPSIATVSQ

-394 VITAEGSKT
+394 VITADGSKT
-403 AICSVTVGGQTPIT
+403 AICSVTVSGQAQTE
-417 PTQPGTQTGGII
+417 PGTQTGGII

-459 KEPGVAIQDASG
+459 KEPGVSIQDASG

-504 GVIAGVKFTIK
+504 GVIAGVRFTIK
-515 PKTVTVKAVK
+515 PKTVTVKSVK

>member
-1 MVNPPRHTKMPGSRS
+1 
-16 PHHDD
+16 
-21 FNRGRR
+21 
-27 TAALKYFSEGKQQL
+27 
-41 IRKEK
+41 
-46 TLQDILGNWFFEI
+46 
-59 KEFGQTPEREEKKM
+59 M

-100 TSYIENVT
+100 VTSIEKVT

-137 KVEGKKRIMSL
+137 KVEGKKRIMRID
-148 GGKPR
+148 GKPK

-165 KTYRLTVRFSSNV
+165 NTYRLTVRFSSNYW
-178 ESLFTYSSRPGGD
+178 EEYSYENSMNFAYSTRPSGA
-191 VDAPAANVTFKI
+191 VDAPAVDVTFKI
-203 NGETRPTIDLYTS
+203 NGKTTTIDLYTS
-216 GAGISEW
+216 GDDISDW
-223 DDYDTHEML
+223 APDDGNANEML

-306 VVKAADESGK
+306 VAKAADESGK

-394 VITAEGSKT
+394 VITADGSKT
-403 AICSVTVGGQTPIT
+403 AICSVTVSGQAQTE
-417 PTQPGTQTGGII
+417 PGTQTGGII

-459 KEPGVAIQDASG
+459 KEPGVSIQDASG

-504 GVIAGVKFTIK
+504 GVIAGVRFTIK
-515 PKTVTVKAVK
+515 PKTVTVKSVK